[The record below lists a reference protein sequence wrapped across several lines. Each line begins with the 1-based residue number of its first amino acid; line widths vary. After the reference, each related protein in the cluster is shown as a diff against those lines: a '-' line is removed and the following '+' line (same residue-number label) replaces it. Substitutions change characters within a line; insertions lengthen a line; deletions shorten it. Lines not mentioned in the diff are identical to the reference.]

1 MNRQKTKQVVY
12 GAMMLA
18 IFALLILF
26 DTYTGSMFNVFLYYL
41 MPLPFVVY
49 GLKFGFQMTVWVG
62 VAAIIL
68 CFMLGLPET
77 ILFTVSAVLISLVL
91 IAGILK
97 KMNGGMLFLL
107 VMVVTTMSQLLS
119 VTVFAAILGYDLI
132 AEVNEMLAWLG
143 VHIQIDQIGDMVLAL
158 TCIIIGAMEA
168 FIITNF
174 CDLLLTRLKMERV
187 PKFSLLKFHLSKL
200 VGTICL
206 TSIALA
212 FLLPNQITTFL
223 GVLSY
228 CLLAVQG
235 IAFVLYYVVV
245 KQKGRIL
252 VPLAWIICLVP
263 GINLIDV
270 GLGLI
275 DIYSEKRQKLLYNRA
290 NM

>member
-1 MNRQKTKQVVY
+1 MNRQKTEQVVY

-18 IFALLILF
+18 VFALLILF

-49 GLKFGFQMTVWVG
+49 GLKFGLNMTVWVG

-68 CFMLGLPET
+68 CFMIGLPET
-77 ILFTVSAVLISLVL
+77 ILFTVSAILISLVL
-91 IAGILK
+91 IAGIAK
-97 KMNGGMLFLL
+97 KMNSGMLFLV
-107 VMVVTTMSQLLS
+107 VMAVTTASQLLS
-119 VTVFAAILGYDLI
+119 VTVFAAVLGYDLV
-132 AEVNEMLAWLG
+132 AEVNEMLAWFG
-143 VHIQIDQIGDMVLAL
+143 MHIKIDQIADMVLAL
-158 TCIIIGAMEA
+158 TCIIIGALEA

-174 CDLLLTRLKMERV
+174 CDFILTRLKMESV
-187 PKFSLLKFHLSKL
+187 PKFSPLNFRLSKPMGSICVASMVL
-200 VGTICL
+200 TI
-206 TSIALA
+206 
-212 FLLPNQITTFL
+212 FFPNQWTTFF

-235 IAFVLYYVVV
+235 IAFVLYYTVV
-245 KQKGRIL
+245 KQKKKLL

-263 GINLIDV
+263 GLNLIDV